1 MATGTIKFF
10 NDEKGFGFITRDDGG
25 DDVFVHVRSLNGLA
39 TLMGGCASDST
50 SVRVRASLEALKPK
64 MSRCYRYRMRAGLLL
79 RLNPPQ
85 SPPCSRLSRVQR
97 RTKLCWTP
105 PQ

>member
-39 TLMGGCASDST
+39 TLMEGMR
-50 SVRVRASLEALKPK
+50 VRFDARARASLEALKPK

-105 PQ
+105 LQ

>member
-39 TLMGGCASDST
+39 TLMEG
-50 SVRVRASLEALKPK
+50 
-64 MSRCYRYRMRAGLLL
+64 M
-79 RLNPPQ
+79 
-85 SPPCSRLSRVQR
+85 RVQFDER
-97 RTKLCWTP
+97 PSSRKPGSFEAQNVALL
-105 PQ
+105 